1 MVEGVDPLTCGNGVS
16 EALFKRQLATPLSDM
31 SIAMTEFRFANIT
44 EVI

>member
-16 EALFKRQLATPLSDM
+16 AGLFKRQLATTLSDM